1 MSNPAIK
8 IDVSEPDHTV
18 SDTRI
23 HIQVN
28 GVEIHEADVF
38 QEAQHHPAEDEKDAL
53 FAAARALVVREL
65 LSQEAETLGV
75 TAIPESDSSGKG
87 ETVEEA
93 RIRTLLDSEVDV
105 PVASA
110 EECRQFYQNNPRKF
124 ESEPLYQARH
134 ILLAVSPEDSAG
146 RNEARNQANHLI
158 GLVKE
163 NPAQFSDMAK
173 QLSDC
178 PSGKVGGNL
187 GQLTRGSTVREFE
200 EAMAKMEEG
209 EMSSKPVESRYG
221 FHIIYLDR
229 RISGAALPFESVEK
243 RISAWLGAAAW
254 SKAVAQYISILI
266 GKATISGIN
275 LDAADGP
282 LVQ

>member
-8 IDVSEPDHTV
+8 INISEPDHTA
-18 SDTRI
+18 SGTSF

-28 GVEIHEADVF
+28 GVEIKEADVF

-65 LSQEAETLGV
+65 LSQESKALGIV
-75 TAIPESDSSGKG
+75 SIPESDSSGTS
-87 ETVEEA
+87 ETLEEA
-93 RIRTLLDSEVDV
+93 TIRTLLDSEVDV
-105 PVASA
+105 PVADPD
-110 EECRQFYQNNPRKF
+110 ECRQFYDNNPRKF
-124 ESEPLYQARH
+124 ESEPLYEARH
-134 ILLAVSPEDSAG
+134 ILLAVSADDSAK
-146 RNEARNQANHLI
+146 RKELRNQTSYLI
-158 GLVKE
+158 ERLKDAPG
-163 NPAQFSDMAK
+163 QFSDMARE
-173 QLSDC
+173 LSDC
-178 PSGKVGGNL
+178 PSGKVGGSL

-200 EAMAKMEEG
+200 QAMSKMGEG
-209 EMSSKPVESRYG
+209 ELSSKPVESRYG

-229 RISGAALPFESVEK
+229 RISGSVLPFESVQE

-254 SKAVAQYISILI
+254 SKAVSQYISILI
-266 GKATISGIN
+266 GKATITGIN